1 MSEVLLILLHN
12 RQRYQHHLRATRNNF
27 EIEDGVKL

>member
-1 MSEVLLILLHN
+1 MSKIFSHN

-27 EIEDGVKL
+27 EIEDGMKL